1 MQTKIESY
9 RVITMAAV
17 GLLDLRSLVLKYKLK
32 KASKSY
38 VYRTEM
44 GTLMCLWQ
52 GDSTVLDTAEEYAG
66 WNMSK
71 EIYKIWLLLYNRKKG
86 TEIRPWQRD
95 KRRMQMMMTELC
107 VPLAHQLSPCIMKQ
121 KQIKVKRSPQDL
133 LANTMTSERR
143 RESHKVELRAWLW
156 LSQRKGYMEF
166 KHAQYG
172 HIWLRKHCLIAG
184 ITT

>member
-9 RVITMAAV
+9 RVITTAAV

-66 WNMSK
+66 
-71 EIYKIWLLLYNRKKG
+71 
-86 TEIRPWQRD
+86 
-95 KRRMQMMMTELC
+95 
-107 VPLAHQLSPCIMKQ
+107 
-121 KQIKVKRSPQDL
+121 
-133 LANTMTSERR
+133 
-143 RESHKVELRAWLW
+143 
-156 LSQRKGYMEF
+156 
-166 KHAQYG
+166 
-172 HIWLRKHCLIAG
+172 
-184 ITT
+184 

>member
-1 MQTKIESY
+1 MFTELKWALLCASG
-9 RVITMAAV
+9 RVTAPCWIQLKNM
-17 GLLDLRSLVLKYKLK
+17 LDETCQKKYIRSDSCYTTGR
-32 KASKSY
+32 KAQRSGPG
-38 VYRTEM
+38 R
-44 GTLMCLWQ
+44 
-52 GDSTVLDTAEEYAG
+52 
-66 WNMSK
+66 
-71 EIYKIWLLLYNRKKG
+71 
-86 TEIRPWQRD
+86 EIRGGCSRQKNR
-95 KRRMQMMMTELC
+95 MMTELC

-133 LANTMTSERR
+133 LASTMTSERR

-156 LSQRKGYMEF
+156 LSQRKGYMEL